1 MSLELVSEPVCY
13 VHCNLCNTIL
23 AVSVPSSSL
32 FNIVTVRCGH
42 CGNLLSVNMGAS
54 LQTLPLQDP
63 QSQKLL
69 LINSEDLNKNF
80 GSSSKCNKVTA
91 SESTEHE
98 PPRMPAIRPPE
109 KRQRVPSAY
118 NRFIKEEI
126 QRIKASNPDISH
138 REAFSTAA
146 KNLKSIEP
154 GHGVGVYYEGTD
166 AMMPREKNRKGTRA
180 IAMCIVTGA
189 TRFVCW
195 DGAKSTESDMS
206 NHAVCLLDLCGDK
219 QLKRAERDKEGQ
231 PGSSDTAFS
240 RFQHQCRRYF

>member
-1 MSLELVSEPVCY
+1 MMHVFRIVYPFKSFSISSPSLLLSQSLCWLLFCFYHLASVSGQKVSTAPKGKGYGGKRERERKRERREAFESRAS
-13 VHCNLCNTIL
+13 LCSYYH
-23 AVSVPSSSL
+23 VSVPSSSL

-63 QSQKLL
+63 QKLL

-146 KNLKSIEP
+146 KNWAHFPHIHFGLKLDSNKHAKLDHQSFA
-154 GHGVGVYYEGTD
+154 GEGTQKTSGLY
-166 AMMPREKNRKGTRA
+166 EIN
-180 IAMCIVTGA
+180 
-189 TRFVCW
+189 
-195 DGAKSTESDMS
+195 
-206 NHAVCLLDLCGDK
+206 
-219 QLKRAERDKEGQ
+219 
-231 PGSSDTAFS
+231 GSL
-240 RFQHQCRRYF
+240 